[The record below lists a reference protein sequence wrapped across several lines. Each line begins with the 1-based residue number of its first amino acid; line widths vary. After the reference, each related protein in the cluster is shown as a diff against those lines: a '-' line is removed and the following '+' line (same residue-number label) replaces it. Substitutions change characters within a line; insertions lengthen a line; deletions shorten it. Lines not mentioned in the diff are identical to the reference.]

1 MNVRSSKFSLPCSL
15 PQGWTSSHT
24 LHFARGCNLGMID
37 KPPGL
42 RSTILPVVRRPNWI
56 FQQSSFDIFTL
67 SLRPR
72 ESTGNIAAKGGEH
85 WSTFCT
91 RNTDCKFLHASDSS
105 SKRVGSF
112 HDNGPGRL
120 EISAACTS
128 TYGCHAARNSLH
140 HVLLDVIV
148 QLCDEHRQTKNRV
161 QRSCLVNCTHHARRR
176 CLGTP
181 AENSCHLE

>member
-1 MNVRSSKFSLPCSL
+1 MTRWAKKTRHECQVSKVLSAMFLASRLDIFSHAAFCKRLQL
-15 PQGWTSSHT
+15 G
-24 LHFARGCNLGMID
+24 LDGNGCG
-37 KPPGL
+37 
-42 RSTILPVVRRPNWI
+42 WI
-56 FQQSSFDIFTL
+56 FQLTTIKQQIRLTSSL
-67 SLRPR
+67 CR

-91 RNTDCKFLHASDSS
+91 RNTECKFLHASDSS

-120 EISAACTS
+120 EISASCTS

-140 HVLLDVIV
+140 HVLLDVTV
-148 QLCDEHRQTKNRV
+148 QLCEGHRQIKNRV

-176 CLGTP
+176 CLGTS
-181 AENSCHLE
+181 AETSCHLE